1 MYEIA
6 LSLHS
11 YNRYLLLIFLS
22 LVSINSLVKLI
33 KKKEFSQ
40 FDNIMSV
47 VLLLST
53 HIQFFLG
60 IFLYIESP
68 LVIFSSSTMKDPV
81 LRYWATEHFS
91 IMFIAVILITLGRV
105 RSKRSLRK
113 IQSSENDQAGKKH
126 IPHRIVFITHI
137 LALILISISL
147 FQMCLIS

>member
-6 LSLHS
+6 LNLHS
-11 YNRYLLLIFLS
+11 YNRYFLLIFLS

-47 VLLLST
+47 ILLVST
-53 HIQFFLG
+53 HIQFLIG

-68 LVIFSSSTMKDPV
+68 LVIFNSSIMKNPV
-81 LRYWATEHFS
+81 FRYWTAEHFS

-113 IQSSENDQAGKKH
+113 IQSSGNNQASKKH

-137 LALILISISL
+137 LALILISTSL
-147 FQMCLIS
+147 FQMLLIP